1 MNVKTLTGSS
11 IPEALANARS
21 ALGDDIVLVESSP
34 ATEDAPA
41 RITVMID
48 ESATQTKQASPR
60 PETAPSP
67 RELPASEPGAE
78 ARDSSSA
85 GPSLSG
91 YGAAN
96 GTDPNQ
102 TTNRGGEAGTADRF
116 APPASNEKSPGRGRI
131 FPSSGENAQRSSAA
145 PNAAQHNRRL
155 EAQMKQL
162 TDRLD
167 GMERRFSDAMIGSG
181 QRWVSHPLFRTLLDQ
196 GMRPGT
202 LTGLFGTLV
211 ERGHDPETTTPD
223 DLQWAL
229 AQVLRDE
236 VHTFTPKRSAG
247 ALAVMGPSGSGK
259 TSLLLKLAMHGSY
272 FGRREPAII
281 HIVPEHEDGM
291 AYQNPTEVY
300 RQHGLPVQN
309 VSTEEEMAVVLD
321 SIERLGNVL
330 IDTPPL
336 SLPLTGDH
344 ATLRRFERLLHPI
357 MPLDVHFVVSATHTL
372 DGFDADTLAQ
382 VPLSP
387 SALALT
393 RLDEARGLG
402 RVAEW
407 LMTLDL
413 PVQFVSDGRRVPES
427 VRSFSSTWL
436 VEEMLNL

>member
-1 MNVKTLTGSS
+1 MNVKTLTGPS
-11 IPEALANARS
+11 IPEALANARR
-21 ALGDDIVLVESSP
+21 AMGDNIVLVESSP
-34 ATEDAPA
+34 ATEDEPA

-48 ESATQTKQASPR
+48 ESTTQETQTAPR

-67 RELPASEPGAE
+67 GAPPSLEPGEE
-78 ARDSSSA
+78 ARDSSSV
-85 GPSLSG
+85 GTSFSG
-91 YGAAN
+91 YGTAN
-96 GTDPNQ
+96 GTEPNALS
-102 TTNRGGEAGTADRF
+102 NRGDGAGAVGRG
-116 APPASNEKSPGRGRI
+116 AGAASNEPGPGRGRI
-131 FPSSGENAQRSSAA
+131 FPASGQNERRSSAA
-145 PNAAQHNRRL
+145 SNAAQHDRRL

-167 GMERRFSDAMIGSG
+167 GMERRFCDAVIGAG

-202 LTGLFGTLV
+202 LTALFEALV
-211 ERGHDPETTTPD
+211 ERGHDPETTPSG
-223 DLQWAL
+223 DLKWAL

-236 VHTFTPKRSAG
+236 VHTFTPKRSTG
-247 ALAVMGPSGSGK
+247 ALAVVGPSGSGK

-281 HIVPEHEDGM
+281 HIVPEHEDSM
-291 AYQNPTEVY
+291 AYQNPTDVY

-336 SLPLTGDH
+336 SLPLSGDSS
-344 ATLRRFERLLHPI
+344 TLRRFERLLHPI

-372 DGFDADTLAQ
+372 DGFDADTLTPL
-382 VPLSP
+382 PLSP

-436 VEEMLNL
+436 VEQMLDL